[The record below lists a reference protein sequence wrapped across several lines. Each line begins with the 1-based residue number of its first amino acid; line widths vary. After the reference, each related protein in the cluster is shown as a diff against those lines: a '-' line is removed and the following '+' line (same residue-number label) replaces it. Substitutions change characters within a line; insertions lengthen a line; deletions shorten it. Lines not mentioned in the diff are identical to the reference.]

1 MTYPTDIP
9 SFRAA
14 LLAYAP
20 AEDHAEAIYA
30 AQAAASPVLACVSAF
45 DALKVAPDLTQH
57 GLLVLLG
64 AAHLIASGGW
74 HGLAG
79 EAATILAQRG
89 RDYVEPAQP

>member
-1 MTYPTDIP
+1 VSYPVDIP
-9 SFRAA
+9 AFRAA

-20 AEDHAEAIYA
+20 AEDHAGAIYE
-30 AQAAASPVLACVSAF
+30 AQGAGSPVVQAVGTFNALKAVPDLSN
-45 DALKVAPDLTQH
+45 DAL
-57 GLLVLLG
+57 GLLLG

-79 EAATILAQRG
+79 DAATILAQRG